1 MRVELARH
9 LGVPPD
15 WFDDKPL
22 IWQDWARVHLAV
34 TNDLAT
40 PPEKE

>member
-1 MRVELARH
+1 MARH

-22 IWQDWARVHLAV
+22 IWQDWAFVSLSVTRAV
-34 TNDLAT
+34 ERG
-40 PPEKE
+40 PQKSEG

>member
-1 MRVELARH
+1 MRIQIARH

-22 IWQDWARVHLAV
+22 IWQDWALVSLSV
-34 TNDLAT
+34 TTDLET
-40 PPEKE
+40 PPTTE